1 MAQDQG
7 VLVEAIAVTVLELH
21 EIWQVDKNRHS
32 DLDLI
37 LSRVLPK
44 FRQIPSLNPQKTV
57 FLLFIIIF
65 VFP

>member
-7 VLVEAIAVTVLELH
+7 VLVKAIVATVLELH
-21 EIWQVDKNRHS
+21 EIWQVDGNRHS

-44 FRQIPSLNPQKTV
+44 LRQIPSLRPPKQC
-57 FLLFIIIF
+57 FYYL
-65 VFP
+65 